1 VRYLYRGTYARAAA
15 HPHIRLIHAREQR
28 DGPTARQAVVQDLQ
42 SACLH
47 ILRKIAKDD
56 GLAFPQEWEVAG
68 LG

>member
-1 VRYLYRGTYARAAA
+1 M
-15 HPHIRLIHAREQR
+15 HSDPC
-28 DGPTARQAVVQDLQ
+28 TARQAVVQDLQ